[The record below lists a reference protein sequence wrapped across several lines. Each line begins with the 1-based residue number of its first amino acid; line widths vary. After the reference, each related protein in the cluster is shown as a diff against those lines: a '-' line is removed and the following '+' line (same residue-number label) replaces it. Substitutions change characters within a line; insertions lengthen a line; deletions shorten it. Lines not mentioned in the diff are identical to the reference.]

1 MSIDTPSSAPDEV
14 AVEPYDWLAGLKQ
27 NEPWLRRVLFNRVGD
42 KDVVDDLM
50 QEIGLAISRPELR
63 PREAGRLGAWLYQ
76 VAIRQAY
83 LYRRKMGRLRRHVE
97 STPVETVEASGQ
109 QAENPLHWLLGR
121 EHRQAVKKALE
132 GLREI
137 DREILMLKY
146 SENWTYQQLATHLG
160 VTVHTVEHRL
170 LKAKKELRQLL
181 KQAHVEEVT

>member
-1 MSIDTPSSAPDEV
+1 MALK
-14 AVEPYDWLAGLKQ
+14 PYDWLGGLKR

-63 PREAGRLGAWLYQ
+63 PEDPERLGAWLYQ
-76 VAIRQAY
+76 VAVRQAY

-97 STPVETVEASGQ
+97 STPVENQEITGNQE
-109 QAENPLHWLLGR
+109 ENPLHWLLGR
-121 EHRQAVKKALE
+121 EHRQAVRQALQE
-132 GLREI
+132 LREI

-146 SENWTYQQLATHLG
+146 TENWTYQQLAARLG

-170 LKAKKELRQLL
+170 LKAKKHLRQLL
-181 KQAHVEEVT
+181 RQAHLEELT